1 MDFSIHIIYYF
12 YRILFSFNMQTKNN
26 DPVWKRV
33 LVRSEVPKQLEPL
46 RTLAQNLWW
55 SWNYRAIELFDSID
69 PALWERSQHNPVSL
83 LESLSFEQYQALISN
98 KAFMAEMKAVLD
110 EFNAYMNTPKV
121 AKTPKVAYFC
131 MEYGLHSVIK
141 LYSGGLGV
149 LAGDY
154 LKEASDCNSDLVA
167 VGLLY
172 RYGYF
177 KQTLSP
183 YGEQVANYK
192 PQKFSYLPVLPV
204 KDAEGN
210 WIKINIPLPGRT
222 LYAKVWKIDVGRVP
236 LYLLDTDLEENQ
248 EGDRS
253 ISHQLYGGD
262 WENRLKQELLLGI
275 GGVKALD
282 ALGVKPEI
290 CHMNEGH
297 AAFTG
302 LERVKKLVQESGLS
316 FHQAVEVVKSSS
328 LFTTHTPVPA
338 GHDAF
343 NEDLL
348 KSYLYN
354 YSEVFQISWDKFMAL
369 GRINEYAHDELFS
382 MSHLAARL
390 SQEINGVSRIH
401 GRVSREMLQPL
412 WPGFEEDELHVD
424 YVTNGVHYYTWT
436 SIAFQKLYEK
446 HFGKTFHH
454 DQSNPK
460 HWEKIH
466 KVPAADLWE
475 TRLQL
480 KRRLINSVSKK
491 MQRDL
496 QLRQESP
503 GKIINVVNN
512 LNENALIIGFA
523 RRFATYKRAHLLFS
537 NLDRLSK
544 IVNNEARPVQFLFAG
559 KAHPA
564 DQGGQAL
571 IKRIIEVSQMPEFA
585 GKVFFLENY
594 DMALARRLVHGV
606 DVWLNTPTRPLEASG
621 TSGMKATMNGVLNL
635 SVLDGWWAEG
645 YIPEGGWA
653 LPEEETYSNKDFQDE
668 LDAETLYNIIEGQ
681 VIPDYFV
688 RDEAGMPQAW
698 ISRMKHTIA
707 GIAPHFTM
715 KRMLDEYYSK
725 FYNKLQTRGNLIGG
739 KGHENAKKL
748 ADWKAK
754 VYFNWDNI
762 QVLAIDT
769 FDTFNNALQLGQN
782 FHGKITLELNHLSKD
797 DVSLEVI
804 VAEKVGD
811 EEKHVIVHREEVK
824 PAKVAGSRVMYELNL
839 PMNRSGVFDYGFR
852 ITPSNKL
859 LPYRHDFNLVRWI

>member
-1 MDFSIHIIYYF
+1 
-12 YRILFSFNMQTKNN
+12 
-26 DPVWKRV
+26 
-33 LVRSEVPKQLEPL
+33 
-46 RTLAQNLWW
+46 
-55 SWNYRAIELFDSID
+55 
-69 PALWERSQHNPVSL
+69 
-83 LESLSFEQYQALISN
+83 
-98 KAFMAEMKAVLD
+98 
-110 EFNAYMNTPKV
+110 
-121 AKTPKVAYFC
+121 
-131 MEYGLHSVIK
+131 
-141 LYSGGLGV
+141 
-149 LAGDY
+149 
-154 LKEASDCNSDLVA
+154 
-167 VGLLY
+167 
-172 RYGYF
+172 
-177 KQTLSP
+177 
-183 YGEQVANYK
+183 
-192 PQKFSYLPVLPV
+192 
-204 KDAEGN
+204 
-210 WIKINIPLPGRT
+210 
-222 LYAKVWKIDVGRVP
+222 
-236 LYLLDTDLEENQ
+236 
-248 EGDRS
+248 
-253 ISHQLYGGD
+253 
-262 WENRLKQELLLGI
+262 
-275 GGVKALD
+275 
-282 ALGVKPEI
+282 
-290 CHMNEGH
+290 MNEGH

-354 YSEVFQISWDKFMAL
+354 YSEIFQISWDKFMAL
-369 GRINEYAHDELFS
+369 GRIHEYAHEELFS

-436 SIAFQKLYEK
+436 SISFQKLYEK

-480 KRRLINSVSKK
+480 KRRLIDSVSKK

-503 GKIINVVNN
+503 GKIMNVVNS

-544 IVNNEARPVQFLFAG
+544 IVSNEARPVQFLFAG

-585 GKVFFLENY
+585 GKIFFLENY

-645 YIPEGGWA
+645 YTPEGGWA

-668 LDAETLYNIIEGQ
+668 LDAETLYNIIESQ

-725 FYNKLQTRGNLIGG
+725 FYNKLQTRGNLMSG
-739 KGHENAKKL
+739 KGFENAKKL

-782 FHGKITLELNHLSKD
+782 FNGKITLELNHLSKD

-804 VAEKVGD
+804 VAEKVGE

-824 PAKVAGSRVMYELNL
+824 PSKVAGSRVMYELNL

-859 LPYRHDFNLVRWI
+859 LPYRHDFNVVRWI

>member
-1 MDFSIHIIYYF
+1 
-12 YRILFSFNMQTKNN
+12 MQTKNN

-46 RTLAQNLWW
+46 RKLAQNLWW
-55 SWNYRAIELFDSID
+55 SWTYSAIELFESID
-69 PALWERSQHNPVSL
+69 PLLWERSQHNPVSL
-83 LESLSFEQYQALISN
+83 LESLGFEDYQRLIAD
-98 KAFMAEMKAVLD
+98 KAFMARMNAVLAD
-110 EFNAYMNTPKV
+110 FDAYMKTPK
-121 AKTPKVAYFC
+121 ATKAPKVAYFC

-154 LKEASDCNSDLVA
+154 LKEASDCNSDMVA
-167 VGLLY
+167 IGLLY

-177 KQTLSP
+177 KQSLSP
-183 YGEQVANYK
+183 HGDQVANYK

-204 KDAEGN
+204 KDQAGT
-210 WIKINIPLPGRT
+210 WVKINIPLPGRT
-222 LYAKVWKIDVGRVP
+222 LHAKVWKIDVGRIP

-262 WENRLKQELLLGI
+262 WENRLKQEILLGI
-275 GGVKALD
+275 GGVKMLD
-282 ALGVKPEI
+282 ALQIEPEI

-302 LERVKKLVQESGLS
+302 LERVKKLVQEDGLS

-343 NEDLL
+343 NEELL
-348 KSYLYN
+348 KTYLYN
-354 YSEVFQISWDKFMAL
+354 YSEIFQISWDKFMAL

-424 YVTNGVHYYTWT
+424 YVTNGVHYFTWT
-436 SIAFQKLYEK
+436 SIVFQKLYEK
-446 HFGKTFHH
+446 HFGKSFLS
-454 DQSNPK
+454 DQSNTK

-466 KVPAADLWE
+466 KVDAKELWDA
-475 TRLQL
+475 RQQL
-480 KRRLINSVSKK
+480 KRRLIDSVGKK
-491 MQRDL
+491 MHRDL
-496 QLRQESP
+496 TLRQESP
-503 GKIINVVNN
+503 GKMLNVVNS
-512 LNENALIIGFA
+512 LNQDALIIGFA

-537 NLDRLSK
+537 NLDRLSQL
-544 IVNNEARPVQFLFAG
+544 VNNEERPVQFLFAG

-571 IKRIIEVSQMPEFA
+571 IKRIIEVSQMPEFS

-653 LPEEETYSNKDFQDE
+653 LPEEQTYENIDFQDE
-668 LDAETLYNIIEGQ
+668 LDAETLYNIIETQ
-681 VIPDYFV
+681 VIPDFFTK
-688 RDEAGMPQAW
+688 DENGLPQHW
-698 ISRMKHTIA
+698 IARIRHTIA

-715 KRMLDEYYSK
+715 KRMLDEYYGK
-725 FYNKLQTRGNLIGG
+725 FYNKLQKRGAEIS
-739 KGHENAKKL
+739 AKQYDKAKAL

-754 VYFNWDNI
+754 VYFNWDGI
-762 QVLAIDT
+762 QVLALDT
-769 FDTFNNALQLGQN
+769 SDTFNNALQLGEN
-782 FHGKITLELNHLSKD
+782 FNGKITLELNNLSKD
-797 DVSLEVI
+797 DIQLEVVI
-804 VAEKVGD
+804 AEKRGNN
-811 EEKHVIVHREEVK
+811 EKHHIVHREEIQPTKAV
-824 PAKVAGSRVMYELNL
+824 GTRVMYDLKL

-852 ITPSNKL
+852 ITPKSKL
-859 LPYRHDFNLVRWI
+859 LAYRHDFNLVRWI

>member
-1 MDFSIHIIYYF
+1 
-12 YRILFSFNMQTKNN
+12 MQTKNN

-46 RTLAQNLWW
+46 RKLAQNLWW
-55 SWNYRAIELFDSID
+55 SWTHSAIELFESID
-69 PALWERSQHNPVSL
+69 PQMWERSQHNPVSL
-83 LESLSFEQYQALISN
+83 LESLNFDDYQRLIAD
-98 KAFMAEMKAVLD
+98 KAFMARMKAVLAD
-110 EFNAYMNTPKV
+110 FEAYMNTPKT
-121 AKTPKVAYFC
+121 AKAPKVAYFC

-154 LKEASDCNSDLVA
+154 LKEASDCNSDMVA

-172 RYGYF
+172 RFGYF
-177 KQTLSP
+177 KQSLSP
-183 YGEQVANYK
+183 HGDQVANYK

-204 KDAEGN
+204 KDPDGN
-210 WIKINIPLPGRT
+210 WVKVNIPLPGRT
-222 LYAKVWKIDVGRVP
+222 LHAKVWKIDVGRIP

-262 WENRLKQELLLGI
+262 WENRLKQEILLGI

-282 ALGVKPEI
+282 ALRIEPEI

-302 LERVKKLVQESGLS
+302 LERVKKLVQEDGLS

-343 NEDLL
+343 NEELL
-348 KSYLYN
+348 KTYLYN
-354 YSEVFQISWDKFMAL
+354 YSEIFQISWDKFMAL
-369 GRINEYAHDELFS
+369 GRINEYAHEELFS

-436 SIAFQKLYEK
+436 SIVFQKLYEK
-446 HFGKTFHH
+446 HFGKSFLQ

-466 KVPAADLWE
+466 KVDAKELWAARQE
-475 TRLQL
+475 L
-480 KRRLINSVSKK
+480 KGRLIDSVGKK
-491 MQRDL
+491 MHRDL
-496 QLRQESP
+496 THRQESP
-503 GKIINVVNN
+503 TKMLSVVNS
-512 LNENALIIGFA
+512 LNQDALIIGFA

-544 IVNNEARPVQFLFAG
+544 IVNNEDRPVQFLFAG

-571 IKRIIEVSQMPEFA
+571 IKRIIEVSQLPEFS

-653 LPEEETYSNKDFQDE
+653 LPEEQTYENIDFQDE
-668 LDAETLYNIIEGQ
+668 LDAETLYNIIETQ
-681 VIPDYFV
+681 VIPDFFTK
-688 RDEAGMPQAW
+688 DEDGLPQQW
-698 ISRMKHTIA
+698 ISRIRHTIA

-715 KRMLDEYYSK
+715 KRMLDEYYGK
-725 FYNKLQTRGNLIGG
+725 FYNKLQKRGATMTV
-739 KGHENAKKL
+739 KGHENAKTL

-754 VYFNWDNI
+754 VYFNWDGI
-762 QVLAIDT
+762 QVLALDT
-769 FDTFNNALQLGQN
+769 SDTFNNALQLGEN
-782 FHGKITLELNHLSKD
+782 FNGKITLELSNLSKD
-797 DVSLEVI
+797 DIQLEVV
-804 VAEKVGD
+804 VAEKRGKQ
-811 EEKHVIVHREEVK
+811 EKHHIVHREEILPSK
-824 PAKVAGSRVMYELNL
+824 TAGSRVMYELKL

-852 ITPSNKL
+852 ITPKSKL
-859 LPYRHDFNLVRWI
+859 LAYRHDFNLVRWI

>member
-1 MDFSIHIIYYF
+1 
-12 YRILFSFNMQTKNN
+12 MQAKNN

-55 SWNYRAIELFDSID
+55 SWNYRAIELFESID
-69 PALWERSQHNPVSL
+69 PLMWERSQHNPVSL
-83 LESLSFEQYQALISN
+83 LESLDFDQYQALINN
-98 KAFMAEMKAVLD
+98 KGFMANMQAVLK
-110 EFNAYMNTPKV
+110 EFEAYMNTPKV
-121 AKTPKVAYFC
+121 AKTAKVAYFC

-154 LKEASDCNSDLVA
+154 LKEASDCNSDMVA
-167 VGLLY
+167 IGLLY

-177 KQTLSP
+177 KQSLSP
-183 YGEQVANYK
+183 HGEQVANYK

-204 KDAEGN
+204 KDKDGN
-210 WIKINIPLPGRT
+210 WVKINIQLPGRT
-222 LYAKVWKIDVGRVP
+222 LHAKIWKIQVGRVP

-262 WENRLKQELLLGI
+262 WENRLKQEILLGI

-282 ALGVKPEI
+282 ALGIQPEI

-302 LERVKKLVQESGLS
+302 LERVKKLVQEQGLS

-348 KSYLYN
+348 KTYLYN
-354 YSEVFQISWDKFMAL
+354 YSEIFQISWDKFMAL
-369 GRINEYAHDELFS
+369 GRIHEFAHEELFS

-446 HFGKTFHH
+446 HFGKNFHL
-454 DQSNPK
+454 DQSNTK

-466 KVPAADLWE
+466 KVPDDEIWE
-475 TRLQL
+475 TRLSL
-480 KRRLINSVSKK
+480 KRRLIESVTKK
-491 MQRDL
+491 LQRDL
-496 QLRQESP
+496 TLRQESP
-503 GKIINVVNN
+503 GKILNVVNS

-544 IVNNEARPVQFLFAG
+544 MVNNADRPVQFIFAG

-571 IKRIIEVSQMPEFA
+571 IKRIIEVAQMPEFA
-585 GKVFFLENY
+585 GKIFFLENY

-653 LPEEETYSNKDFQDE
+653 LPEEQTYVNKDFQDE
-668 LDAETLYNIIEGQ
+668 LDAETLYNIIETQ
-681 VIPDYFV
+681 VVPDYFS
-688 RDEAGMPQAW
+688 RNESGMSPAW
-698 ISRMKHTIA
+698 MSRIRHTIA

-725 FYNKLQTRGNLIGG
+725 FYNKLQGRANLISS
-739 KGHENAKKL
+739 KSYANAKAL

-754 VYFNWDNI
+754 VYFGWDGI
-762 QVLAIDT
+762 QVMAIDT
-769 FDTFNNALQLGQN
+769 FDTFNNALQLGEN
-782 FHGKITLELNHLSKD
+782 FNGKITLELNQLSKD
-797 DVSLEVI
+797 DISLEVI
-804 VAEKVGD
+804 VAEKQGI

-824 PAKVAGSRVMYELNL
+824 ASKSSGNRVMYELNL

-852 ITPSNKL
+852 ITPKNKL
-859 LPYRHDFNLVRWI
+859 LAYRHDFNLVRWI

>member
-1 MDFSIHIIYYF
+1 
-12 YRILFSFNMQTKNN
+12 MQAKNN

-46 RTLAQNLWW
+46 RKLAQNLWW
-55 SWNYRAIELFDSID
+55 SWNYRAIELFESID
-69 PALWERSQHNPVSL
+69 PVLWERSQHNPVSL
-83 LESLSFEQYQALISN
+83 LESLNFEQYQALIAN
-98 KAFMAEMKAVLD
+98 KTFMANMKAVLA
-110 EFNAYMNTPKV
+110 EFDTYMKAPKA
-121 AKTPKVAYFC
+121 AKSPKVAYFC

-154 LKEASDCNSDLVA
+154 LKEASDCNSDMIA

-183 YGEQVANYK
+183 FGEQVANYK

-204 KDAEGN
+204 KDKDNN
-210 WIKINIPLPGRT
+210 WIKINIQLPGRT

-248 EGDRS
+248 EHDRS

-262 WENRLKQELLLGI
+262 WENRLKQEILLGI

-282 ALGVKPEI
+282 ALGIKPDI

-302 LERVKKLVQESGLS
+302 LERVKKLIQEEGLS
-316 FHQAVEVVKSSS
+316 FHQATEVVKSSS

-343 NEDLL
+343 AEDLL
-348 KSYLYN
+348 KTYLYN
-354 YSEVFQISWDKFMAL
+354 YSEIFQISWDKFMAL
-369 GRINEYAHDELFS
+369 GRVHEYAHDELFS
-382 MSHLAARL
+382 MSHLACRL
-390 SQEINGVSRIH
+390 SQEVNGVSRIH
-401 GRVSREMLQPL
+401 GRVSREMLKPL

-436 SIAFQKLYEK
+436 SITFQKLYEK
-446 HFGKTFHH
+446 HFGKDFHA
-454 DQSNPK
+454 DQSNAK
-460 HWEKIH
+460 KWEKIH
-466 KVPAADLWE
+466 EIDGQELWDA
-475 TRLQL
+475 RMSL
-480 KRRLINSVSKK
+480 KRRLIDSVSKK
-491 MQRDL
+491 LNRDL
-496 QLRQESP
+496 TLRQESP
-503 GKIINVVNN
+503 GKIINVVNS

-523 RRFATYKRAHLLFS
+523 RRFATYKRAHLLFANLQRLEALVS
-537 NLDRLSK
+537 NA
-544 IVNNEARPVQFLFAG
+544 ERPVQFLFAG

-571 IKRIIEVSQMPEFA
+571 IKRIIEVSQMPQFV
-585 GKVFFLENY
+585 GKIFFLENY

-653 LPEEETYSNKDFQDE
+653 LPEEQTYDNKDFQDE
-668 LDAETLYNIIEGQ
+668 LDAETLYNIIETQ
-681 VIPDYFV
+681 VVPDYFN
-688 RDEAGMPQAW
+688 RDAKGLPQAW
-698 ISRMKHTIA
+698 LTRVKHTIA

-715 KRMLDEYYSK
+715 KRMLDEYYAK
-725 FYNKLQTRGNLIGG
+725 FYNKLYSRGGLMKQKNF
-739 KGHENAKKL
+739 ENARAL

-769 FDTFNNALQLGQN
+769 FDTFNNALQLGEN
-782 FHGKITLELNHLSKD
+782 FHGKITLELNNLSKD
-797 DVSLEVI
+797 DISLEVM
-804 VAEKVGD
+804 VAEKVG
-811 EEKHVIVHREEVK
+811 ELEKHQIVHREEVK
-824 PAKVAGSRVMYELNL
+824 PAKVAGNRVMYELKL

-852 ITPSNKL
+852 ITPSSKL
-859 LPYRHDFNLVRWI
+859 LAYRHDFNLVRWI

>member
-1 MDFSIHIIYYF
+1 
-12 YRILFSFNMQTKNN
+12 
-26 DPVWKRV
+26 
-33 LVRSEVPKQLEPL
+33 
-46 RTLAQNLWW
+46 
-55 SWNYRAIELFDSID
+55 
-69 PALWERSQHNPVSL
+69 
-83 LESLSFEQYQALISN
+83 
-98 KAFMAEMKAVLD
+98 
-110 EFNAYMNTPKV
+110 
-121 AKTPKVAYFC
+121 
-131 MEYGLHSVIK
+131 
-141 LYSGGLGV
+141 
-149 LAGDY
+149 
-154 LKEASDCNSDLVA
+154 
-167 VGLLY
+167 
-172 RYGYF
+172 
-177 KQTLSP
+177 
-183 YGEQVANYK
+183 
-192 PQKFSYLPVLPV
+192 
-204 KDAEGN
+204 
-210 WIKINIPLPGRT
+210 
-222 LYAKVWKIDVGRVP
+222 
-236 LYLLDTDLEENQ
+236 
-248 EGDRS
+248 
-253 ISHQLYGGD
+253 
-262 WENRLKQELLLGI
+262 
-275 GGVKALD
+275 
-282 ALGVKPEI
+282 
-290 CHMNEGH
+290 
-297 AAFTG
+297 
-302 LERVKKLVQESGLS
+302 
-316 FHQAVEVVKSSS
+316 VEVVKSSS

-354 YSEVFQISWDKFMAL
+354 YSEIFQISWDKFMAL
-369 GRINEYAHDELFS
+369 GRIHEYAHEELFS

-436 SIAFQKLYEK
+436 SISFQKLYEK

-480 KRRLINSVSKK
+480 KRRLIDSVSKK

-503 GKIINVVNN
+503 GKIMNVVNS

-544 IVNNEARPVQFLFAG
+544 IVS

-585 GKVFFLENY
+585 GKIFFLENY

-645 YIPEGGWA
+645 YTPEGGWA

-668 LDAETLYNIIEGQ
+668 LDAETLYNIIESQ

-725 FYNKLQTRGNLIGG
+725 FYNKLQTRGNLMSG
-739 KGHENAKKL
+739 KGFENAKKL

-782 FHGKITLELNHLSKD
+782 FNGKITLELNHLSKD

-804 VAEKVGD
+804 VAEKVGE

-824 PAKVAGSRVMYELNL
+824 PSKVAGSRVMYELNL

-859 LPYRHDFNLVRWI
+859 LPYRHDFNVVRWI

>member
-1 MDFSIHIIYYF
+1 
-12 YRILFSFNMQTKNN
+12 MQTKNN

-46 RTLAQNLWW
+46 RALAQNLWW
-55 SWNYRAIELFDSID
+55 SWNYRAIELFESID
-69 PALWERSQHNPVSL
+69 PQLWERSQHNPVSL
-83 LESLSFEQYQALISN
+83 LESLSFEQYQQLIAN
-98 KAFMAEMKAVLD
+98 KGFMAEMKAVLD
-110 EFNAYMNTPKV
+110 EFEAYMKAPK
-121 AKTPKVAYFC
+121 APKAPKVAYFC

-183 YGEQVANYK
+183 FGEQVANYK

-204 KDAEGN
+204 KDKDGN
-210 WIKINIPLPGRT
+210 WLKISIPLPGRS
-222 LYAKVWKIDVGRVP
+222 LHAKIWKIDVGRVP

-282 ALGVKPEI
+282 LLGVKPEI

-302 LERVKKLVQESGLS
+302 LERVKKLVQEDGLS
-316 FHQAVEVVKSSS
+316 FHQAVEVVKSTS

-343 NEDLL
+343 HEDLL
-348 KSYLYN
+348 KTYLYN

-369 GRINEYAHDELFS
+369 GRIHEYAHDELFS

-390 SQEINGVSRIH
+390 SQEINGVSKIH

-412 WPGFEEDELHVD
+412 WPGFAEDELHVD

-436 SIAFQKLYEK
+436 SVAFQKLYEK
-446 HFGKTFHH
+446 HFGKQFLT

-480 KRRLINSVSKK
+480 KRRLIDSVSKK

-496 QLRQESP
+496 QLRQETP
-503 GKIINVVNN
+503 GKILNVVNS
-512 LNENALIIGFA
+512 LDENALIIGFA

-537 NLDRLSK
+537 NLDRLAK
-544 IVNNEARPVQFLFAG
+544 IVNNPEQPVQFLFAG

-571 IKRIIEVSQMPEFA
+571 IKRIIEVAQMPEFA
-585 GKVFFLENY
+585 GKIFFLENY

-645 YIPEGGWA
+645 YLPEAGWA

-668 LDAETLYNIIEGQ
+668 LDAETLYNIIESQ
-681 VIPDYFV
+681 VIPDYFQ
-688 RDEAGMPQAW
+688 RDEQNLPQAW
-698 ISRMKHTIA
+698 IARVRHTIA

-715 KRMLDEYYSK
+715 KRMLDEYYGK
-725 FYNKLQTRGNLIGG
+725 FYNKLQRRGQLM
-739 KGHENAKKL
+739 KAKSHENARAL

-762 QVLAIDT
+762 QVLSIDT
-769 FDTFNNALQLGQN
+769 FDTFNNALQLGEN

-797 DVSLEVI
+797 DISVEVI
-804 VAEKVGD
+804 VAEKVGE

-824 PAKVAGSRVMYELNL
+824 ASKVAGSRVMYELKL

-852 ITPSNKL
+852 ISPSSKL
-859 LPYRHDFNLVRWI
+859 LAYRHDFNLVRWI